1 MSCKLW
7 TSVLLI
13 IAVLSGGPTHI
24 YANTNDTQIDCKTVA
39 ECIPKET
46 KDDLSKEQQEQKEK
60 EDQPQLK
67 QSSEVST
74 IGTTL
79 KVLFALAFVV
89 ALLIIIL
96 KLLHKRTQVIQQG
109 KGIQTLGGAMLGNQR
124 SVQLVKV
131 GNKIL
136 VVGVG
141 NNVELIKEIED
152 PDEVATF
159 MQMNEGLSNRAVE
172 GEGLSSWINKLLT
185 KQDGSRN
192 SDFKQI
198 LNKQL
203 ADSKKNRK
211 SILESLRK
219 GQDND

>member
-1 MSCKLW
+1 MSCKIW
-7 TSVLLI
+7 TSVLLV
-13 IAVLSGGPTHI
+13 IAVLSGGPTYI
-24 YANTNDTQIDCKTVA
+24 YANTNDAPEDCKTVA
-39 ECIPKET
+39 ECVPKET
-46 KDDLSKEQQEQKEK
+46 KDDSSKEHQEQQE
-60 EDQPQLK
+60 QPQLK
-67 QSSEVST
+67 QSSDVST
-74 IGTTL
+74 VGTTL

-124 SVQLVKV
+124 SVQLVKI
-131 GNKIL
+131 GKRIL

-141 NNVELIKEIED
+141 DNVELIKEIED
-152 PDEVATF
+152 PDEIATF
-159 MQMNEGLSNRAVE
+159 MQMNEGISNRAVE
-172 GEGLSSWINKLLT
+172 SEGLSSWINKLLT